1 MKKICFVI
9 SPIGEEGSEE
19 RRHADR
25 VMDEIIKPSVGNE
38 YGYDVIRAEKYQVI
52 GQITSQIVDLIVKAD
67 LVITDLSF
75 HNPNVFYELAL
86 RHITRKPLIH
96 LIRKG
101 EEIPFD
107 IKDIRA
113 IKFNLE
119 NEKSIKQAKS
129 ELREQIKNAEEGK
142 LGNIQY
148 ISILLGDLGIIFH
161 ALKYFAS
168 KGLSEDNSRRKFR
181 KKAYKDKIITNL
193 DFSESEGD
201 ELELE
206 NVNANRV
213 DASNAELGTLHFKN
227 SIVNLLDISKCKVKR
242 LILEDSK
249 INIMDATKSNINI
262 FIRRGIEIAYPD
274 FSGANISEEVEE

>member
-1 MKKICFVI
+1 MI